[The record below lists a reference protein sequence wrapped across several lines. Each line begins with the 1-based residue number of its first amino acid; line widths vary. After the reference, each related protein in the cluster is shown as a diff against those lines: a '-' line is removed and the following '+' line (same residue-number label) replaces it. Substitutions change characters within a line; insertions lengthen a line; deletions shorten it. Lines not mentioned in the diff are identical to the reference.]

1 MTKLLFDPSNCVVA
15 IATEVDGV
23 QKFNLYDPMYFNYCA
38 AVLTG
43 EAQLNPEETLHQK
56 GYCGIIADKLKETE
70 LFSSDLTKTAE
81 ELVEYFCPV
90 TAINITD
97 CSLDEMYEYVVTALD
112 NLALKLVPTQP
123 TVH

>member
-1 MTKLLFDPSNCVVA
+1 MTKLLFDPNNCVLA

-23 QKFNLYDPMYFNYCA
+23 QKYNLYDPMYFNYCA

-43 EAQLNPEETLHQK
+43 EAQLNPEEMLLQK

-81 ELVEYFCPV
+81 ELTEYFTPE
-90 TAINITD
+90 TAIDITA
-97 CSLDEMYEYVVTALD
+97 CSLDEMYNYVIAALD
-112 NLALKLVPTQP
+112 SLALKLVPTQP

>member
-1 MTKLLFDPSNCVVA
+1 MTKLLFDPNHCVVA

-43 EAQLNPEETLHQK
+43 EAGLNPEETLHQK

-70 LFSSDLTKTAE
+70 LFSTDMSKTAV
-81 ELVEYFCPV
+81 ELTECFSIDTV
-90 TAINITD
+90 IDITD
-97 CSLDEMYEYVVTALD
+97 CSMDEMYNYVIAALD

>member
-1 MTKLLFDPSNCVVA
+1 MTKLLFDPNHCVVA

-43 EAQLNPEETLHQK
+43 EAGLNPEETLHQK

-70 LFSSDLTKTAE
+70 LFDTA
-81 ELVEYFCPV
+81 LSV
-90 TAINITD
+90 TAAEAVESFCFEAAIDITG
-97 CSLDEMYEYVVTALD
+97 CSLDEMYNYVIAALD